1 MKKYLPYLIAFSA
14 LSVSF
19 SAAFYSISGLSK
31 LFAGAP
37 TAVIIMA
44 SSLEFSKLVI
54 ASLLYQYWDDI
65 NKALRA
71 YLTIATV
78 VLILITSMGIY
89 GFLSGAYQEVYQKTS
104 THDNEISYLQQ
115 KENYYSQNVAR
126 YDLEL
131 DRISNNIA
139 NLSTSKATQ
148 IQVKDKNSESGLRT
162 SVNTIEL
169 RMATKRIEVEEKNRL
184 DVEKQRSVSSDSL
197 QVYQTKILTKKNNAE
212 VVGELGP
219 LKYLSGLTGVS
230 MDKIINV
237 LLLVIIFVFDP
248 LAISLVIAAN
258 YAFSLGIKKPYTKP
272 PKPIFLPKEE
282 EDIEEVLNTPHS
294 TPHVKDYD
302 PTEDI
307 QSIKQRLKNTALS
320 SWRRR
325 KLEEQLDKIQ
335 SSKH

>member
-1 MKKYLPYLIAFSA
+1 LKKYFPYLIALSA
-14 LSVSF
+14 ISISF

-31 LFAGAP
+31 LFAGAS
-37 TAVIIMA
+37 TAVMILG

-71 YLTIATV
+71 YLTTATL

-104 THDNEISYLQQ
+104 IHDNEISYLQQ

-131 DRISNNIA
+131 DRISKNIST
-139 NLSTSKATQ
+139 LSTSKATQ
-148 IQVKDKNSESGLRT
+148 IQVKDKNSENGLRT
-162 SVNTIEL
+162 SVSTAEL
-169 RMATKRIEVEEKNRL
+169 RMASKRIEVEEKNR
-184 DVEKQRSVSSDSL
+184 VEVENKRNISSDSL
-197 QVYQTKILTKKNNAE
+197 QVYQNKILIKKNDSE

-219 LKYLSGLTGVS
+219 LKYLTELTGIA
-230 MDKIINV
+230 MNKIINV

-248 LAISLVIAAN
+248 LAIALVIAAN
-258 YAFSLGIKKPYTKP
+258 YAFSLGPKVRHH
-272 PKPIFLPKEE
+272 KPIFISEKVD
-282 EDIEEVLNTPHS
+282 DIEEILNSPHPTP
-294 TPHVKDYD
+294 PIEEYD
-302 PTEDI
+302 PTFDI
-307 QSIKQRLKNTALS
+307 LSIKQRLKNTALS

-325 KLEEQLDKIQ
+325 KLEEQLEKIQ

>member
-1 MKKYLPYLIAFSA
+1 MKKYFPYLIAFSA
-14 LSVSF
+14 ISISF

-31 LFAGAP
+31 LFAGAS

-71 YLTIATV
+71 YLTTATL

-89 GFLSGAYQEVYQKTS
+89 GFLSAAYQEVYQKTS
-104 THDNEISYLQQ
+104 IQENEISYLQQ

-131 DRISNNIA
+131 DRISKNIST
-139 NLSTSKATQ
+139 LSTSKATQ
-148 IQVKDKNSESGLRT
+148 IQVKDKNSENGLRT
-162 SVNTIEL
+162 SVSTAEL
-169 RMATKRIEVEEKNRL
+169 RMASKRIEVEEKNR
-184 DVEKQRSVSSDSL
+184 VEVENKRNISSDSL
-197 QVYQTKILTKKNNAE
+197 QVYQNKILIKKNDSE

-219 LKYLSGLTGVS
+219 LKYLTELTGIA
-230 MDKIINV
+230 MNKIINV

-248 LAISLVIAAN
+248 LAIALVIAAN

-272 PKPIFLPKEE
+272 PKPIFLPKE